1 MEEGG
6 AGTTKTAADGG
17 PPPNIPVTGG
27 LAPLPDTGAGYENAG
42 GDDDEDLEDLDRH
55 HSLPTPEEIKVD
67 RPSTTNPFGK
77 NFWVQFLIM
86 IILLLALTIGLAVGL
101 TQRNAKSGGTSSLNE
116 SKSNGSGTGGTGGGT
131 SGGGGGSN
139 LPPNTG
145 TSSQKDRRSQI
156 KEYIIAKGVSQA
168 IDFEK
173 GDSAQSLALDFL
185 SYIDQ
190 MNLPVPQSNTPS
202 ITDQGYRLITRY
214 VVSVVYYSTS
224 GPTNWEW
231 DLNFMNPTEDVCNW
245 FTQSQ
250 LYGFEGVNCLNND
263 GVLTMEIQSLRFGT
277 LSLWYACCVF
287 VVVVAV
293 ASNDQKS
300 NFDHMCSLSNSLSL
314 SIALTHAHN
323 VLQY

>member
-1 MEEGG
+1 MMSEMEEGG
-6 AGTTKTAADGG
+6 TGGTKAGDGG
-17 PPPNIPVTGG
+17 PPPDIPVTGG

-42 GDDDEDLEDLDRH
+42 GSDDDDDLEDLDRH

-67 RPSTTNPFGK
+67 RPSTTSPFGK
-77 NFWVQFLIM
+77 NFWLQLLVM
-86 IILLLALTIGLAVGL
+86 IVLLLALTIGLAVGL
-101 TQRNAKSGGTSSLNE
+101 TKRKARIAGTSSLHENP
-116 SKSNGSGTGGTGGGT
+116 KSGSGSGTGGS
-131 SGGGGGSN
+131 SGGGGGSSN

-156 KEYIIAKGVSQA
+156 KDYVIAKGVSQA

-190 MNLPVPQSNTPS
+190 MNLPVPQSNTGS
-202 ITDQGYRLITRY
+202 HITDQGYRLITRY
-214 VVSVVYYSTS
+214 VISVVYYSTS

-245 FTQSQ
+245 YTQSQ
-250 LYGFEGVNCLNND
+250 LYGFEGVNCLNSD

-277 LSLWYACCVF
+277 FSPVKWLLHQFWWWCWSCVAF
-287 VVVVAV
+287 RKI
-293 ASNDQKS
+293 SS
-300 NFDHMCSLSNSLSL
+300 
-314 SIALTHAHN
+314 
-323 VLQY
+323 